1 MSPDTLQVKTMLK
14 IQNLQKIFPG
24 GTAALNDVSFNVAKG
39 EFVVI
44 LGPSGSGKTT
54 LLNSINGLI
63 EPTAGSI
70 LLEGQNVNFK
80 NPAIARQYIGM
91 IFQNFNLVT
100 NLSVINNVL
109 SGMLDKCHPI
119 ASLLY
124 LFSKEQ
130 KVRALECLDQVG
142 LLSKAYARADQL
154 SGGQQQRVGIARAI
168 ARSPLVILADEPV
181 ASLDPMIAFQVLS
194 LLKEISATHGITV
207 VCNLHQVDLA
217 LRFADR
223 IVGLSD
229 GNVALDSPVSEI
241 NPDYI
246 HDIYGSH
253 GQGIFFGAQQENP
266 VVGPNVPL
274 VS

>member
-1 MSPDTLQVKTMLK
+1 MLEIK
-14 IQNLQKIFPG
+14 NLQKIFPG
-24 GTAALNDVSFNVAKG
+24 GTAALNNVSFNVAKG
-39 EFVVI
+39 EFIVV

-54 LLNSINGLI
+54 LLNSINGLT
-63 EPTAGSI
+63 ESTAGSI
-70 LLEGQNVNFK
+70 ILDGQNVNFK
-80 NPAIARQYIGM
+80 KPAVARQNIGM
-91 IFQNFNLVT
+91 VFQGFNLVK

-109 SGMLDKCHPI
+109 SGMLDKCHPV

-130 KVRALECLDQVG
+130 KIRGLECLDKVG
-142 LLSKAYARADQL
+142 LLSKAYMRADKL

-194 LLKEISATHGITV
+194 LLKEISAAQGITV
-207 VCNLHQVDLA
+207 ICNLHQVDLA

-223 IVGLSD
+223 VVGLSD
-229 GNVALDSPVSEI
+229 GNVVLDAPVGAI
-241 NPDYI
+241 TPDYI

-253 GQGIFFGAQQENP
+253 GHGIFFGAQQTKP
-266 VVGPNVPL
+266 VVGSNIPL
-274 VS
+274 VP

>member
-1 MSPDTLQVKTMLK
+1 MLK
-14 IQNLQKIFPG
+14 IKNLQKVFPG
-24 GTAALNDVSFNVAKG
+24 GTVALNGVSFNVEKG

-44 LGPSGSGKTT
+44 FGPSGSGKST
-54 LLNSINGLI
+54 LLHSINGLI

-70 LLEGQNVNFK
+70 SFDGQNVNFK
-80 NPAIARQYIGM
+80 NPAIARQNIGM
-91 IFQNFNLVT
+91 VFQDFNLVT

-109 SGMLDKCHPI
+109 SGMLDKCHFM

-130 KVRALECLDQVG
+130 KLRALECLDQVG
-142 LLSKAYARADQL
+142 LLSKAYARTDQL

-194 LLKEISATHGITV
+194 LLKEISAAHQITV

-229 GNVALDSPVSEI
+229 GNVALDSPIGEI
-241 NPDYI
+241 NPDHI
-246 HDIYGSH
+246 HDIYGSRD
-253 GQGIFFGAQQENP
+253 QGIFFGAQQDNR
-266 VVGPNVPL
+266 VVGSNVPL

>member
-1 MSPDTLQVKTMLK
+1 MLK

-24 GTAALNDVSFNVAKG
+24 GTAALNNVSFNVAKG

-54 LLNSINGLI
+54 LLNSINGLT
-63 EPTAGSI
+63 EPTAGLI
-70 LLEGQNVNFK
+70 TLDGQNVNFK
-80 NPAIARQYIGM
+80 TPAIARQNIGM
-91 IFQNFNLVT
+91 VFQNFNLVK

-109 SGMLDKCHPI
+109 SGMLDKCHPVI
-119 ASLLY
+119 SLLY

-130 KVRALECLDQVG
+130 KMRGLECLDKVG
-142 LLSKAYARADQL
+142 LLSKAYMRADKL

-168 ARSPLVILADEPV
+168 ARSPLIILADEPV

-194 LLKEISATHGITV
+194 LLKEVSAAHGITV
-207 VCNLHQVDLA
+207 ICNLHQVDLA

-223 IVGLSD
+223 VVGLSD
-229 GNVALDSPVSEI
+229 GNIVLDSPVGEI
-241 NPDYI
+241 TPDYI
-246 HDIYGSH
+246 HNVYGSH

-266 VVGPNVPL
+266 NVGSNIPL

>member
-1 MSPDTLQVKTMLK
+1 MLK

-24 GTAALNDVSFNVAKG
+24 GAAALNGVSFNIEKG
-39 EFVVI
+39 EFVVV

-54 LLNSINGLI
+54 LLHSINGLT
-63 EPTAGSI
+63 EPTAGTI
-70 LLEGQNVNFK
+70 KLNGQSLNFK
-80 NPAIARQYIGM
+80 KPTIARQNISM
-91 IFQNFNLVT
+91 VFQEFNLVK

-130 KVRALECLDQVG
+130 KMRGLECLDQVG
-142 LLSKAYARADQL
+142 LLSKAYIRADKL

-168 ARSPLVILADEPV
+168 ARSPLIILADEPV
-181 ASLDPMIAFQVLS
+181 ASLDPIIAFQVLS
-194 LLKEISATHGITV
+194 LLKEISAAQGITV

-223 IVGLSD
+223 VVGLSD
-229 GNVALDSPVSEI
+229 GKIMFDLPV
-241 NPDYI
+241 NQVTPAYI
-246 HDIYGSH
+246 HKVYGSQ
-253 GQGIFFGAQQENP
+253 GEGIFFGAQQKNP
-266 VVGPNVPL
+266 SIDSNIPL
-274 VS
+274 GSQ